1 MLFSGWYTN
10 YNTCITK
17 NARLTNIKNQN
28 SWLTSSSSTTTSG
41 WLVLILFPLIRA
53 LHAPKKLR
61 HRFVRAPRL
70 HHQKVRH
77 VVRTFRTTTS
87 RRVHVFPRLVASEHV
102 VDALFIRDGNVRF
115 RPVFI
120 SNGVRVRARF
130 AEQSK
135 RVVVVVFLVV
145 KVAAIKVVVFFFFS
159 FVDSI
164 LLLLVLVLLLLLDGE
179 QVPAGWT
186 KREHFTRRHARALS
200 LYRRRRRRTPLVLLC
215 GFFFLFFNSEVFF
228 NESARHKKKDGRRR
242 GKRGGDC
249 HRR

>member
-159 FVDSI
+159 FVASI

-200 LYRRRRRRTPLVLLC
+200 LSTAAVAVAPLWYYCAVSS
-215 GFFFLFFNSEVFF
+215 FFQL
-228 NESARHKKKDGRRR
+228 
-242 GKRGGDC
+242 
-249 HRR
+249 